1 MMSHIEERTAVAC
14 PLAQAAARIR
24 RFFRE
29 NGPPSGDTTQLDLR
43 VDIALPG
50 IGSLLELQRSVVV
63 TLQEHHLPGD
73 ETPRYR
79 IQWATRVPGPFPLFA
94 GELRV
99 DEWTDYDSFSLRL
112 EGDYEP
118 PLGIAGEAFD
128 IVLGKRIAHVTAV
141 DLLAR
146 IRTAIER
153 DFSRDEA
160 AKPHATRIVE
170 P

>member
-1 MMSHIEERTAVAC
+1 MSHIAERIAVAC
-14 PLAQAAARIR
+14 PPAQAASRIR

-43 VDIALPG
+43 VEIALPG
-50 IGSLLELQRSVVV
+50 IGTLLELQRSVVV
-63 TLQEHHLPGD
+63 TLQEHHVPGD

-79 IQWATRVPGPFPLFA
+79 IQWAARVPGPFPLFA

-112 EGDYEP
+112 EGDYAP
-118 PLGIAGEAFD
+118 PLGMAGEAFD
-128 IVLGKRIAHVTAV
+128 FALGNRIARATAG

-146 IRTAIER
+146 IKNAIDR
-153 DFSRDEA
+153 DFERDEA
-160 AKPHATRIVE
+160 TKPHSARIVE